1 MLEAFSGII
10 MKSIL
15 AFFVAAIFSISSN
28 AASIELEWSMKDDSN
43 VAGYSFTM
51 WTESGVAV
59 TTKLGKINT
68 VKVDTLTEGKRY
80 IFQITPLNVNGTG
93 GEKSNFVVY
102 DVPSSRTPEIKGRP
116 QLKIKSPAPK

>member
-1 MLEAFSGII
+1 
-10 MKSIL
+10 MKSIF
-15 AFFVAAIFSISSN
+15 AFFVAAIISISSN
-28 AASIELEWSMKDDSN
+28 AASIELEWSMKDESN